1 MEADKGLYVSI
12 WFQTRLEIV
21 PWKLNNEESDE
32 KQGNRE
38 VFQRELREVCDILIV
53 EHLKRCG

>member
-12 WFQTRLEIV
+12 WFQKRLEFA
-21 PWKLNNEESDE
+21 PWKLNNEECDE

-38 VFQRELREVCDILIV
+38 VFQRKLEEVCDI
-53 EHLKRCG
+53 